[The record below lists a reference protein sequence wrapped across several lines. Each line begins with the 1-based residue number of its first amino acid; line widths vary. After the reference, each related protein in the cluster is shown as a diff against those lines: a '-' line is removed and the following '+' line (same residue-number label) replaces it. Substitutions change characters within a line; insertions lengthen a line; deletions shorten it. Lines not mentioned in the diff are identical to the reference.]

1 MTTDCCCSS
10 PGRPSGRISTASLLI
25 KYTWIEK
32 FSFNNLVGV
41 GIMTLYKQCIQLK
54 HISPE
59 HSRAPGSPAGYWLGS
74 HRRGK
79 DTSGTFPVPS
89 NLPNSCFQYTG
100 DLGKQSKIIPW
111 ESKSHGYEKSRR
123 RREVV
128 FNRVISFDPW
138 WVLFYFILK
147 MK

>member
-1 MTTDCCCSS
+1 
-10 PGRPSGRISTASLLI
+10 
-25 KYTWIEK
+25 
-32 FSFNNLVGV
+32 
-41 GIMTLYKQCIQLK
+41 MTLYKQCIQLK
-54 HISPE
+54 LISPE
-59 HSRAPGSPAGYWLGS
+59 HSRAPRSPAGHWLSSQG
-74 HRRGK
+74 REK
-79 DTSGTFPVPS
+79 DTSGTFPVAS

-100 DLGKQSKIIPW
+100 DLGKRSKIIPW
-111 ESKSHGYEKSRR
+111 ESKSHSHEKSRR